1 MKNNSIRYLFIWF
14 SLLICTQFNF
24 AQTKVNDTLSYIQKL
39 RSGDY
44 PPYVKLEEVDKID
57 LPLEF
62 QIELNIDQLRD
73 VDIKTTNFYIAFDY
87 SISSKVDTL
96 TITKNKD
103 SILLDDIDDFFRI
116 IYPEGDKNYKGGY
129 VYDGRYYYE
138 LLKDT
143 VTQWSSYLETEL
155 PHKWNL
161 RDFPFD
167 KQKLKII
174 FESRSDTSWVRL
186 NPSIQFPPKIQDSD
200 FEFLI
205 DGLNVV
211 DLTTEKK
218 YVKTDII
225 GQDFIEGQ
233 RNEVY
238 EQLIFNVEV
247 DRNGSYLY
255 FKLFFGGFLSFLI
268 SYLVFFIEP
277 EYFETRITLSLG
289 GIFGA
294 VGNKYFVENSMP
306 SIQVLTKADII
317 NNAVIIFIILNVFIV
332 IAQHTSKINLWKFEK
347 NTFSASLILI
357 LFITSNFLI
366 INL

>member
-1 MKNNSIRYLFIWF
+1 MKNNSIRCLFIWF

-44 PPYVKLEEVDKID
+44 PPFIKLEDDDNID

-62 QIELNIDQLRD
+62 QIELSIEQLRD
-73 VDIKTTNFYIAFDY
+73 VDIKTTNFYTVFNY

-103 SILLDDIDDFFRI
+103 SILLDNINDFVRI
-116 IYPEGDKNYKGGY
+116 IYPEGDKTYKSEY
-129 VYDGRYYYE
+129 TYDGRFYYN

-143 VTQWSSYLETEL
+143 VTQWSRYLETEL

-167 KQKLKII
+167 KQKLKVI
-174 FESRSDTSWVRL
+174 FQSTNDTSWVRM

-218 YVKTDII
+218 YIKTNFV
-225 GQDFIEGQ
+225 GSHYIEGQ
-233 RNEVY
+233 RNEVI
-238 EQLIFNVEV
+238 EQLIFNVEI

-317 NNAVIIFIILNVFIV
+317 NNAVIIFIIINVFIV